1 MSQAKTGPYGKKH
14 PSDLRPD
21 PKIADALKQKSGKG
35 SVPCALAFQIADEL
49 QKPPAEVGLAMDLL
63 ELPIAK
69 CQLGLFGYQP
79 RKRIVKPAES
89 VPEALRASIH
99 ARLVRD
105 RLPCLAAWEIA
116 KAFGLRKMEVSSA
129 CEFLKIKISKCQ
141 LGAF

>member
-1 MSQAKTGPYGKKH
+1 MTQEKDGHYGKKH
-14 PSDLRPD
+14 PRDLNPD
-21 PKIADALKQKSGKG
+21 PKIADALKQKSAKG
-35 SVPCALAFQIADEL
+35 SVPCAVAFQIADE
-49 QKPPAEVGLAMDLL
+49 QQRPPAEVGLAMDLL

-89 VPEALRASIH
+89 VTEALQASIR
-99 ARLVRD
+99 ARLVYD

-116 KAFGLRKMEVSSA
+116 QTFGLRKMEVSSA